1 MPLTYSDLIR
11 WEAEKDIDKFHQI
24 LLFMIED
31 EYKSLI
37 SYAVMVLERV
47 HNIDSLQK
55 LIEINKRK
63 ISEELSEQIKN
74 VIVNWGEPAIELLQ
88 DHVKKSNTKYSA
100 KQALLTMGEIEDDR
114 VISFLIEIIYE
125 NFRSFEVEA
134 CNILQKKLK
143 FQKLIDLYKNNDA
156 KIRYAIVK
164 VATSYP
170 HFEDYTNSLVNE
182 SSKLKQP
189 VSESIDVDNCSEI
202 DGESQTE
209 IGITNDQENIYST
222 ELGEIYK
229 FFELVVKDENVIVRY
244 AGISGLFEEME
255 NAKSGKKD
263 RNEKEVFPFVRNLLL
278 LFLTDE
284 DFYIRQIAIKHLSH
298 FNTDEHVYNKL
309 KSIFEKREIL
319 LLEQVLLTLGD
330 FKKEELIEEFATI
343 CYDQKQEESIRLA
356 AVKALRQMPN
366 DRTKQILMNIIESE
380 NDTFLQFETIKSLEF
395 YNPKDTF
402 DFLLP
407 LFDHERTNV
416 KMATV
421 TCVVSQNDPIWE
433 NPILSFLD
441 KNDEFDFVYPLT
453 RYLKT
458 FQDNRAKLILIKKI
472 VNSRYSREI
481 EEYFWVLKTILGE
494 KSVEELLIEISLTD
508 DIQIQDDLD
517 KFKTIL
523 ANRK

>member
-31 EYKSLI
+31 EYKPLI
-37 SYAVMVLERV
+37 SYAVMVLERI
-47 HNIDSLQK
+47 HKPDSLQK
-55 LIEINKRK
+55 LIELNQRK
-63 ISEELSEQIKN
+63 ISEELNEQIKN
-74 VIVNWGEPAIELLQ
+74 VIINWGESAIKFLQ
-88 DHVKKSNTKYSA
+88 DHVKKSKTKYSA
-100 KQALLTMGEIEDDR
+100 KQALLVLGEIEDDR

-143 FQKLIDLYKNNDA
+143 FQKLIDFYKNNDG

-170 HFEDYTNSLVNE
+170 LFEQPNLLVNE
-182 SSKLKQP
+182 FDKPKQP
-189 VSESIDVDNCSEI
+189 VSESIKVDNCSEI

-209 IGITNDQENIYST
+209 IGITNDQENIYYT
-222 ELGEIYK
+222 DLDEIFK
-229 FFELVVKDENVIVRY
+229 FFQLVAKDENVIVRY
-244 AGISGLFEEME
+244 AGISGLLEEME
-255 NAKSGKKD
+255 NAKSGKKG

-284 DFYIRQIAIKHLSH
+284 DFYIRQIAIKHLNH
-298 FNTDEHVYNKL
+298 FKDDDQVYNKL
-309 KSIFEKREIL
+309 KSIFEKREIY

-356 AVKALRQMPN
+356 AVKALRQIPD

-407 LFDHERTNV
+407 LLDDERTNV

-441 KNDEFDFVYPLT
+441 KNDEFDFVYLLT

-458 FQDNRAKLILIKKI
+458 FQDNRAKLILINKI

-508 DIQIQDDLD
+508 DIQIQNDLD

-523 ANRK
+523 VNRK